1 MLRFAVIALVVACA
15 SAAHL
20 RVDPVQTA
28 GDKSLTAAQTN
39 ASVAD
44 VNKKV
49 SYVKM
54 SKGRLCLKGPR
65 ATPSAEARTPRCPSF

>member
-1 MLRFAVIALVVACA
+1 MLRFAVIAMVVACA

-49 SYVKM
+49 SYVKT
-54 SKGRLCLKGPR
+54 SKGRR
-65 ATPSAEARTPRCPSF
+65 V